1 MGGAGGVATMGLHE
15 TCLYKFTLFFFFLS
29 LLLFAQFLGLPEV
42 IVYQLYVHT
51 EVDCDQLD
59 TLCQRSYYRLSK
71 TTSALM
77 LDQIQ
82 QAEK

>member
-1 MGGAGGVATMGLHE
+1 M
-15 TCLYKFTLFFFFLS
+15 
-29 LLLFAQFLGLPEV
+29 
-42 IVYQLYVHT
+42 YQLYVHT

>member
-1 MGGAGGVATMGLHE
+1 MATMGLHE
-15 TCLYKFTLFFFFLS
+15 TCLHKFTLFFSFS